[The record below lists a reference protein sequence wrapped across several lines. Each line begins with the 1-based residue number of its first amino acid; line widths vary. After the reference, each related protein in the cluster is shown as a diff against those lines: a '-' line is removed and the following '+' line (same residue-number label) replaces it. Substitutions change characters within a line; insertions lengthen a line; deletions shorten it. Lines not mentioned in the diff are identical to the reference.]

1 MAHPIVPLEAPA
13 TVQTRVW
20 EHEHARLYELYRA
33 PQNTFPKFRF
43 PDLLSACVSLVF
55 GSAEGQSRLIEF
67 LTMELLQRDPGAT
80 RRSCDIWSAQ
90 FHQLMAARG
99 ASWNRIPNPMFE
111 LDHIATGCV
120 AVAMQAP
127 FGQDAVLCEARTNL
141 RARTRVVRASVN

>member
-1 MAHPIVPLEAPA
+1 MAHPIVPPEVPA

-20 EHEHARLYELYRA
+20 ELEHARLYALYRA

-55 GSAEGQSRLIEF
+55 GNAEGQSRLVEF
-67 LTMELLQRDPGAT
+67 LTMELLQRDPGAA

-99 ASWNRIPNPMFE
+99 ASWNRFPNPMFD
-111 LDHIATGCV
+111 LDHIATAGV
-120 AVAMQAP
+120 AVAMCSP
-127 FGQDAVLCEARTNL
+127 FGQDVVLCEARTNL
-141 RARTRVVRASVN
+141 RARTKALRAGVN